1 MNEKLSE
8 KVENHKLAEL
18 EALYQNQINELK
30 LKSLLNQ
37 MNPHF
42 IFNALNSIKL
52 YIINNEPKNAAHY
65 LNKFSKL
72 IRRILEASTTKETT
86 LQEELETMD
95 LYMTLENIRFNNEID
110 FQIKVDEN
118 LNLSAIKVPPLVLQP
133 FLENAIWHGL
143 SSKKENK
150 KVLLVITKKGN
161 HFLKIKIKD
170 NGIGRVASAK
180 IKSNKSINRKSLG
193 IDLSKERL
201 SNFVN
206 NLKSNYS
213 IVYKDLMQN
222 EEATGTKVVIKIP
235 LK

>member
-1 MNEKLSE
+1 M
-8 KVENHKLAEL
+8 
-18 EALYQNQINELK
+18 
-30 LKSLLNQ
+30 
-37 MNPHF
+37 
-42 IFNALNSIKL
+42 
-52 YIINNEPKNAAHY
+52 
-65 LNKFSKL
+65 
-72 IRRILEASTTKETT
+72 
-86 LQEELETMD
+86 
-95 LYMTLENIRFNNEID
+95 
-110 FQIKVDEN
+110 
-118 LNLSAIKVPPLVLQP
+118 
-133 FLENAIWHGL
+133 
-143 SSKKENK
+143 
-150 KVLLVITKKGN
+150 LLVITKKGN